1 MKASTLLT
9 FTVYGAVQ
17 GNWGERS
24 MIMNTMRFKTY
35 FLLLF
40 SFARLRFKTCL
51 TIYLCLNVER
61 DSEDDRE
68 TGLARDCTRR
78 QLVDQCTLN
87 LNKYS
92 IPWWYIIQRENR
104 KLDSWSWILFC
115 LFEDLWNLY

>member
-1 MKASTLLT
+1 
-9 FTVYGAVQ
+9 
-17 GNWGERS
+17 

-35 FLLLF
+35 FPLDF

-68 TGLARDCTRR
+68 TRLARDCTRR

-92 IPWWYIIQRENR
+92 IP
-104 KLDSWSWILFC
+104 
-115 LFEDLWNLY
+115 